1 MKKVL
6 MLMAVLAIT
15 GIASAELLTDPGFE
29 AGAWPAGYGAAY
41 TSYWVGYGFQ
51 TVVTDA
57 SVARSGNNYLSAGN
71 YAYGASWGYS
81 LVWEDVAATVGTNY
95 NLSAYFMDDWGASG
109 ATGTIGAVSKL
120 EFIDSGGAKTTI
132 DGSAPIAKDWDLGWQ
147 QLSVS
152 GVAPAGTVTVR
163 AVVGQGSNANSYVRV
178 DDASLVPEPATMAL
192 LGLGGLFLRRRRK

>member
-1 MKKVL
+1 LKRVH
-6 MLMAVLAIT
+6 
-15 GIASAELLTDPGFE
+15 GR
-29 AGAWPAGYGAAY
+29 
-41 TSYWVGYGFQ
+41 WVGYGSQ

-71 YAYGASWGYS
+71 YAYGAWWGYS

-95 NLSAYFMDDWGASG
+95 NLSAYFMDDWGAAG
-109 ATGTIGAVSKL
+109 ATGTVGAVIKL
-120 EFIDSGGAKTTI
+120 EFIDSGGIKTTI
-132 DGSAPIAKDWDLGWQ
+132 DGSAPIAKDWNLGWQ

-152 GVAPAGTVTVR
+152 GIAPAGTVTVR